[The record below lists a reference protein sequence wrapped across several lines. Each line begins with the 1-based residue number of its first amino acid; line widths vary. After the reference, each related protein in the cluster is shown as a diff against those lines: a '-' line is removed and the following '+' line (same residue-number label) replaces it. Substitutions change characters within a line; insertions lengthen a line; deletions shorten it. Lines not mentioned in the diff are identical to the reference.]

1 MGESNQESLPDFWL
15 DQVENLGT
23 IYRDEG
29 REKKEVGRSLSG
41 QQTLMNIESKG
52 VDEISQMEGGN

>member
-15 DQVENLGT
+15 DQVENVGT

>member
-1 MGESNQESLPDFWL
+1 MGESNQESLLDFWL
-15 DQVENLGT
+15 DQVENVGT

-41 QQTLMNIESKG
+41 QKTLMNIESKG

>member
-15 DQVENLGT
+15 DQVENVGT

-29 REKKEVGRSLSG
+29 REKKEVGRSFSG
-41 QQTLMNIESKG
+41 QKTLMNIESKG